1 MVVKCESDV
10 MSNKRKI
17 FDMVALKLRQKRS
30 RFLAPVE
37 IFDQFAID
45 QALGRLSDI
54 KRTFKSPLISG
65 GRASLWAKKL
75 GLNNMCFINDDD
87 HLNFSD
93 NKFDLIVHALSLH
106 RHNDPVG
113 QLIQIRQALKPD
125 GLMLAFFFG
134 GETLRELRAAFEKA
148 ELETEDG
155 ISPRVAPMIEI
166 RDAGDLLVR
175 AGFALSVADKT
186 DLKVIYGTPKNLL
199 HELRRM
205 GETNIMVHRRKS
217 FLKKRTL
224 NKFFEIYSDHY
235 HSQKKKRGVEA
246 TFQLFCLTGWAPS
259 KNQQK
264 PLRPGSATHNFSDV
278 LGTFKL

>member
-17 FDMVALKLRQKRS
+17 FDIEALKLRKKRS
-30 RFLAPVE
+30 RFLGPVE
-37 IFDQFAID
+37 FLDEFAVD
-45 QALGRLSDI
+45 QALEKLSDI
-54 KRTFKSPLISG
+54 KRIFKSPLIIGEKTSI
-65 GRASLWAKKL
+65 WAKKL
-75 GLNNMCFINDDD
+75 ALNNLSLINDAN
-87 HLNFSD
+87 HLNFND
-93 NKFDLIVHALSLH
+93 KKFDLIIHALSLH

-113 QLIQIRQALKPD
+113 QLIQVRQALKPD

-134 GETLRELRAAFEKA
+134 GETLRELRVAFEKA

-186 DLKVIYGTPKNLL
+186 DLEVIYKTPINLL
-199 HELRRM
+199 HDLRRM
-205 GETNIMVHRRKS
+205 GETNIMVHRRKN
-217 FLKKRTL
+217 FLKRATL
-224 NKFFEIYSDHY
+224 DKFIEIYSNQY
-235 HSQKKKRGVEA
+235 GSQKKKIGVEA

-259 KNQQK
+259 ENQQK
-264 PLRPGSATHNFSDV
+264 PLRRGSATHNFSDI
-278 LGTFKL
+278 LGTYKL

>member
-1 MVVKCESDV
+1 MVVKYESDV

-30 RFLAPVE
+30 RFLGPIE
-37 IFDQFAID
+37 FFDEVAID
-45 QALGRLSDI
+45 QVMERLLDI
-54 KRTFKSPLISG
+54 NRIFKSPLIIG
-65 GRASLWAKKL
+65 ERASFWAKKL
-75 GLNNMCFINDDD
+75 GLNNVCLINDDD
-87 HLNFSD
+87 HLNFND
-93 NKFDLIVHALSLH
+93 NKFDLIIHALSLH

-113 QLIQIRQALKPD
+113 QLIQVRQALEPD

-134 GETLRELRAAFEKA
+134 GETLCELRAAFEKA
-148 ELETEDG
+148 ELETEGG

-175 AGFALSVADKT
+175 AGFALSVADKI
-186 DLKVIYGTPKNLL
+186 DLEVIYRTPINLL

-205 GETNIMVHRRKS
+205 GETNIMIHRRKN
-217 FLKKRTL
+217 FLKKGTL
-224 NKFFEIYSDHY
+224 NKFFEIYFDHY
-235 HSQKKKRGVEA
+235 KSQKKKRGVEA

-259 KNQQK
+259 ENQQK